1 MVCATRGE
9 LRLDCL
15 RLQSEQTVYLPCP
28 VPHNDNS
35 MHAVADREK
44 DKQGAAHN
52 SLQTYR
58 KIFTAGNESVL
69 KIITNDRINFIS
81 FKLQTAVIILVIS
94 NHNCFECCLI
104 KLLPYI
110 LFENYIYILAFEMVS
125 PGNQHCAI
133 VSAHFRSLLCLNF

>member
-1 MVCATRGE
+1 
-9 LRLDCL
+9 
-15 RLQSEQTVYLPCP
+15 
-28 VPHNDNS
+28 

-58 KIFTAGNESVL
+58 KIF
-69 KIITNDRINFIS
+69 NDRINFIS

-133 VSAHFRSLLCLNF
+133 VSAQVRSLLCLNF